1 MFSLSTILLTITMT
15 NVMQCQ
21 AYLPTNMIPTISNL
35 ERIISSNAIITSF
48 IGNLR
53 NEITFERL
61 VFQVFDFNLNRHNL
75 YIFSSLMLV
84 VAYGQW
90 KYYDAITV
98 SERLNK
104 FRKIDKYSR
113 IEKTTK
119 EILFLIAFLFIKDV
133 QSVY

>member
-1 MFSLSTILLTITMT
+1 
-15 NVMQCQ
+15 
-21 AYLPTNMIPTISNL
+21 MIPTISHL
-35 ERIISSNAIITSF
+35 ESIVSSNAIITSV
-48 IGNLR
+48 ISNLK
-53 NEITFERL
+53 NEITFER
-61 VFQVFDFNLNRHNL
+61 VIFQVFDFNLNSHNM
-75 YIFSSLMLV
+75 YIFSSLLLV

-90 KYYDAITV
+90 KYYDAISLT
-98 SERLNK
+98 EKLNK

>member
-1 MFSLSTILLTITMT
+1 MFSLSTILLTIAIT

-53 NEITFERL
+53 NEITFERV

-98 SERLNK
+98 SERINK